1 MCDSYRRHPTGGNIE
16 NARETK
22 HGLPRCRR
30 KLKCLQRRRANCSV
44 TGASRWRHRSAAVK
58 IWDRLAIK
66 AVIFDCDGVLVDS
79 VGLAGEG
86 LAEYLRDLGFAV
98 TRQEATRRFGS
109 GKMADYVARFERQTG
124 KQLPEKFEQ
133 ELRSRRDPTFRERL
147 RPVDGAVELVKG
159 LRVPSC
165 VASNGPMPQ
174 IELSLRIVGL
184 HDHFEQRIFSAYS
197 LRAWKPEPQLFLHA
211 ASSLGVAPAHCAVV
225 EDSELGIQAGLAA
238 GMQVFALLRGGAASA
253 HARVRT
259 IRQLSEL
266 GAWLS

>member
-79 VGLAGEG
+79 VGLAGEV
-86 LAEYLRDLGFAV
+86 LAEYLRDLGFDV
-98 TRQEATRRFGS
+98 NRQEATQRFGS
-109 GKMADYVARFERQTG
+109 GKMADYVARFEHETG
-124 KQLPEKFEQ
+124 KKLPETFEQ
-133 ELRSRRDPTFRERL
+133 ELRRRRDQTFAQRP
-147 RPVDGAVELVKG
+147 RPVAGALELVEN

-165 VASNGPMPQ
+165 VASNGPVAQ
-174 IELSLRIVGL
+174 IEHSLRI
-184 HDHFEQRIFSAYS
+184 
-197 LRAWKPEPQLFLHA
+197 
-211 ASSLGVAPAHCAVV
+211 
-225 EDSELGIQAGLAA
+225 
-238 GMQVFALLRGGAASA
+238 
-253 HARVRT
+253 
-259 IRQLSEL
+259 
-266 GAWLS
+266 

>member
-1 MCDSYRRHPTGGNIE
+1 MT
-16 NARETK
+16 
-22 HGLPRCRR
+22 
-30 KLKCLQRRRANCSV
+30 
-44 TGASRWRHRSAAVK
+44 
-58 IWDRLAIK
+58 IK

-79 VGLAGEG
+79 VGLAGEV

-109 GKMADYVARFERQTG
+109 GKMADYVARFERETG
-124 KQLPEKFEQ
+124 KHLPERFEQ
-133 ELRSRRDPTFRERL
+133 ELRSRRDQTFRERL

-238 GMQVFALLRGGAASA
+238 GMQVFAFLRSGAESA
-253 HARVRT
+253 HAGVRT

-266 GAWLS
+266 GACLDAD

>member
-1 MCDSYRRHPTGGNIE
+1 
-16 NARETK
+16 
-22 HGLPRCRR
+22 
-30 KLKCLQRRRANCSV
+30 
-44 TGASRWRHRSAAVK
+44 
-58 IWDRLAIK
+58 LAIK

-79 VGLAGEG
+79 VGLAGEV

-109 GKMADYVARFERQTG
+109 GKMADYVARFERETG
-124 KQLPEKFEQ
+124 KHLPERFEQ
-133 ELRSRRDPTFRERL
+133 ELRSRRDQTFRERL

-159 LRVPSC
+159 LRIPSC

-211 ASSLGVAPAHCAVV
+211 GSALGVLPEECAVV
-225 EDSELGIQAGLAA
+225 EDSELGILAGIAA
-238 GMQVFALLRGGAASA
+238 GMQVFAFLPRGGQSV
-253 HARVRT
+253 RPGVRT
-259 IRQLSEL
+259 VHHMSEL
-266 GAWLS
+266 AAWLDAD